1 MDCKF
6 LNHLAQEDILNTIFL
21 TLQDENFQVREQA
34 VELLGKLKHL
44 NPAFIFLKFRRVL
57 LESISQLVNSRAPN
71 LEEQG
76 ARMVA
81 NLSRQV

>member
-1 MDCKF
+1 
-6 LNHLAQEDILNTIFL
+6 
-21 TLQDENFQVREQA
+21 
-34 VELLGKLKHL
+34 L